1 MGFARLIGT
10 DLLTDGTKGTGFV
23 LEANLAFGARGA
35 LGAIFLKDFLKD
47 GSADETEG
55 TLGTFGTLREAIDLL
70 PTVNAMQ
77 MQQILNRCGKFICRI
92 SSG

>member
-1 MGFARLIGT
+1 MGFARLIGA

-23 LEANLAFGARGA
+23 QQTIAFGARGA
-35 LGAIFLKDFLKD
+35 LGAILLKDFLKD

-70 PTVNAMQ
+70 PTVKAMQ